1 MARVLVTGGAG
12 FIGSHL
18 VDRLVARGDEV
29 VVVDDLSTGFEANLT
44 ASRPRVTFIR
54 DRVENIAAHVAE
66 LGPLTHIVHLA
77 AMISSHDSLKSPDVY
92 LDANLKGLLRVL
104 ELSRHLRRPRVVF
117 ASSSTVY
124 GVRTEPT
131 CREQDVPAPFNVYAL
146 TKLAGEH
153 LLAMYRELLGYDFC
167 VLRLFNVYGPR
178 QNPSHAY
185 ANVTCKFAHAAAK
198 RLPVTLYGDGQ
209 QTRDFVFVDDVVS
222 AFLRALEPTPSTLYN
237 IGTGQDVSIAT
248 MLETVQ
254 QVSGVKLVVDR
265 QPPWTNDIKAIRA
278 DVSRAQREL
287 ALTAATSLPMG
298 LTRTWKFF
306 ES

>member
-29 VVVDDLSTGFEANLT
+29 VVVDDLSTGFEANLA
-44 ASRPRVTFIR
+44 ASRSRVTFIR
-54 DRVENIAAHVAE
+54 DRVENIAAHAAE

-77 AMISSHDSLKSPDVY
+77 AMISSHDSLKSPDLY

-104 ELSRHLRRPRVVF
+104 ELSRHLGRPRVVF

-131 CREQDVPAPFNVYAL
+131 CREQDLPAPFNVYAL

-153 LLAMYRELLGYDFC
+153 LLAMYQDLLGYDFC

-178 QNPSHAY
+178 QNPNHAY

-198 RLPVTLYGDGQ
+198 GLPVTMYGDGH
-209 QTRDFVFVDDVVS
+209 QTRDFVFVADVVS
-222 AFLRALEPTPSTLYN
+222 AFVRALEPTQSKLYN
-237 IGTGQDVSIAT
+237 VGTGQDASIAM

-254 QVSGVKLVVDR
+254 RVSGTQLKVDR
-265 QPPWTNDIKAIRA
+265 QPPWTNDIRAIRA
-278 DVSRAQREL
+278 DVSRLRSEFRLPPLTEL
-287 ALTAATSLPMG
+287 AVG
-298 LTRTWKFF
+298 LARTWEYFR
-306 ES
+306 S